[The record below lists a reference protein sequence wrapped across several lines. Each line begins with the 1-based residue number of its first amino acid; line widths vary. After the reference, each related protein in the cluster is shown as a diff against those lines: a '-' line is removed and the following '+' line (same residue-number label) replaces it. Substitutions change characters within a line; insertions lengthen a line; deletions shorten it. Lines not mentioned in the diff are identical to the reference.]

1 MRRNDLFCWLYFF
14 RQIAKLIGT
23 NTNVMCGELLA
34 AVVEVRQKVEHEAV
48 DLCWTHMYV
57 SSSTHTGNV
66 TVF

>member
-14 RQIAKLIGT
+14 RQIAKLVGT
-23 NTNVMCGELLA
+23 NTTVLWRAA
-34 AVVEVRQKVEHEAV
+34 AVVQVRQKVEHEAV